1 MSDARPDRAVGEAQR
16 DRGAGVDWRLY
27 LVTDPHLGGGRDAVP
42 GIAYEAVLGGV
53 GVVQVRDKEGDD
65 DEFAIHAVAV
75 AEAVARACTE
85 TGRVVP
91 VFVNDRADVARE
103 LGLHLHVGQRDIP
116 FARARAAMPDHL
128 MVGLSIESDAQ
139 LAAALAGPGPVP
151 DVIGV
156 SPVWATA
163 TKTDTAAALGPE
175 GADRL
180 ARAAHAHRSGGGG
193 VREADGGVGGAAGG
207 VRAVGIGGVT
217 PATVA
222 RLAATEL
229 DGICVVSAIM
239 AAPDPRAAAAELIA
253 RWEAGKSLPPKGEPA

>member
-65 DEFAIHAVAV
+65 DEFATHAVAV

-128 MVGLSIESDAQ
+128 MVGLSIESDSQ

-180 ARAAHAHRSGGGG
+180 ARAAHAHRSGGG
-193 VREADGGVGGAAGG
+193 VRGAAG

-222 RLAATEL
+222 QLAATGL

-239 AAPDPRAAAAELIA
+239 AAPDPRAAAAELLA
-253 RWEAGKSLPPKGEPA
+253 RWEAGKSLPPEGEPA

>member
-1 MSDARPDRAVGEAQR
+1 MSDARPDPAVGEAQP
-16 DRGAGVDWRLY
+16 DRGADVDWRLY

-139 LAAALAGPGPVP
+139 LVAALAGPGQVP
-151 DVIGV
+151 DVVGV

-180 ARAAHAHRSGGGG
+180 ARAAHAHRSGGG
-193 VREADGGVGGAAGG
+193 VTGAAG

-222 RLAATEL
+222 QLAATEL

-239 AAPDPRAAAAELIA
+239 AAPDPRAAAAELLA
-253 RWEAGKSLPPKGEPA
+253 RWEAGKSLPSEHEPA